1 MEFTISTKS
10 KTELIDITE
19 ELEKAVT
26 ESGVKEGICYVYTPH
41 ATAAIIINENY
52 DPNICTD
59 FLDALDKMVPD
70 GVWRHDNVDGNGAA
84 HIKAAMIGPS
94 ESIPVKNGKLQLGTW
109 QSPMLVE
116 LDGPRHGRRVIVN
129 MIKK

>member
-109 QSPMLVE
+109 LSPMLVE